1 LYDTDKKVKDT
12 GKQKMQ
18 LEAECRN
25 YDNQDRK
32 EMDENYNFKM
42 TLDKGSTFGTLGLDR
57 YERDEKLIKD
67 LRAKKTEERDK
78 CVLDREAAKTAYMGM
93 ADLQTLITEA

>member
-1 LYDTDKKVKDT
+1 MFETDKKVKDT

-25 YDNQDRK
+25 FDNQDRK

-42 TLDKGSTFGTLGLDR
+42 TLDKGSTFGTLGENR
-57 YERDEKLIKD
+57 YNRDFKLIDD
-67 LRAKKTEERDK
+67 LKT
-78 CVLDREAAKTAYMGM
+78 
-93 ADLQTLITEA
+93 